1 MGLSFIAP
9 LGSLS
14 AAGETAGAPNPPTSP
29 ETRVLNQAVSA
40 AVTRLNEASYLGEG
54 REVQHSVA
62 PGTHTPVIKV
72 VDTQTKEVIT
82 QWPPEYLLQLAAELS
97 ARTRDSG

>member
-1 MGLSFIAP
+1 MGLSFISP
-9 LGSLS
+9 VGSLT
-14 AAGETAGAPNPPTSP
+14 AAGDTTAGSNPASQ
-29 ETRVLNQAVSA
+29 ETRVLNQAVTA
-40 AVTRLNEASYLGEG
+40 AATKLNEASYLGEG

-82 QWPPEYLLQLAAELS
+82 QWPPEYLLQLAAELK
-97 ARTRDSG
+97 TRDSG